1 MKLPINFSDNRSV
14 YSWAMYDWANSAFAT
29 TIMAAVLP
37 VFYAK
42 VAAGNLEPNIASS
55 YWGYTNTIAML
66 VVALLAPVLGA
77 IADFRRSKIRF
88 LTYFMLLGSLFSAM
102 LFLVQSGGWLMASV
116 FYVIGRIGF
125 SGSNIFYDSLLPH
138 LARKDDI
145 DRISTFGY
153 SLGYLGGGI
162 LLAINFVMILSPE
175 VFGIPDT
182 ATGTRLSFVTVGIW
196 WLVFSFPLLK
206 NIPEPGIG
214 KTSVSRVN
222 AISAGFRNLLN
233 TFRHLRTFRHAF
245 LFLLAF
251 WFYNDGIGTIIVMA
265 VIFGAEI
272 GIGQEHL
279 FGAILAVQFI
289 GVPFTVLFGKLA
301 AKITAK
307 RAVYLGLII
316 YTLISIGGYFMQNAL
331 HFWLLAIVVGM
342 VQGGTQALSR
352 SLFALMTPQSKSAE
366 FFGFF
371 DVSQKFSG
379 IIGPALFG
387 LVGQWTG
394 SSRLSIIA
402 LIVFFIGGMF
412 MLEKVRLPEGIE
424 AAREADAQ
432 ANLNQ

>member
-175 VFGIPDT
+175 VFGIPDA